1 MCGTLQ
7 FARPCQQTHF
17 DREVGKTVE
26 WSGVSKVERDIWKQ
40 GCCGQESMLLLSRA
54 RRVLLFS
61 SLELIQVLPPN
72 TLPSPMMV
80 LTEQ

>member
-1 MCGTLQ
+1 MYCVTHFTLQ
-7 FARPCQQTHF
+7 GHANEQILIERWERWNGVVCT
-17 DREVGKTVE
+17 RWKEV
-26 WSGVSKVERDIWKQ
+26 WKQ

-54 RRVLLFS
+54 SRVLLFS

-72 TLPSPMMV
+72 TLLSHMMA